1 MPFIVKP
8 LTRAL
13 LFTSALLATS
23 ASYAATQPGSV
34 TAFTD
39 TLTYDVFT
47 VSSKGWRDPAFG
59 DMGWTHKSDWGSFTA
74 KKGQTVTITL
84 ISETAGI
91 HPGISIWFRG
101 KDDTA
106 PNSYVVDHFYPQ
118 QANFT
123 KFGATDESTGASIG
137 DIVMRIQKF
146 GYDLDGNTQH
156 VKGINGKKDGVPGQ
170 LQMTFTANRT
180 GSYMFVVGGF
190 NPDATVDP
198 TIKSFNIDT
207 TVTVTTP

>member
-1 MPFIVKP
+1 TNLKP
-8 LTRAL
+8 ISSAIL
-13 LFTSALLATS
+13 LASALFATS
-23 ASYAATQPGSV
+23 ASYAATQPGSI

-59 DMGWTHKSDWGSFTA
+59 DMGWTHKSDWGSFVA

-91 HPGISIWFRG
+91 HPGTSVWFRG

-106 PNSYVVDHFYPQ
+106 PDSYVVDHFYPQ
-118 QANFT
+118 NANFT

-137 DIVMRIQKF
+137 DIVMRIKDF
-146 GYDLDGNTQH
+146 GYDLDGNSQRA
-156 VKGINGKKDGVPGQ
+156 KGFRGVKDGVPGQ
-170 LQMTFTANRT
+170 LVLTFTAPRT
-180 GSYMFVVGGF
+180 GHYMFVVGGF
-190 NPDATVDP
+190 NPDATVDG